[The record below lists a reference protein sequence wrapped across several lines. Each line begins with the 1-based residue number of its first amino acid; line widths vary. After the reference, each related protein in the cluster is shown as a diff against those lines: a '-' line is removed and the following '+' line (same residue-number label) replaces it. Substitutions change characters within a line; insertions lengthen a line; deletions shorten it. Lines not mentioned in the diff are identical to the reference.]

1 MAPKKYLVYS
11 RGPSKCVVPSH
22 RLVISSD
29 VDNDLEYMS
38 PSTQTPTRAS
48 RTTRGMTMKVELDLV
63 TTSQSDEEGTLTDT
77 PSGSTAGPEAA
88 SGSQEACWYEEV

>member
-1 MAPKKYLVYS
+1 MLLLLGMSDVYIEANDSLLQVPMAPKKYLVYS

-63 TTSQSDEEGTLTDT
+63 TTS
-77 PSGSTAGPEAA
+77 
-88 SGSQEACWYEEV
+88 